1 MQNKGAALR
10 PAESQLNREKKAA
23 MLEEEFLEKSGY
35 LGNYYN
41 TVMEK
46 CDPVQQAVIH
56 ALKEHVENYE
66 RCVAKII
73 SDGFTIQ
80 ECIDIYEKAC
90 AE

>member
-1 MQNKGAALR
+1 MQNEGTALR
-10 PAESQLNREKKAA
+10 SAKSQLNREEKAA
-23 MLEEEFLEKSGY
+23 MLGEEFLETSSY

-41 TVMEK
+41 AVMK
-46 CDPVQQAVIH
+46 RCDPVQQAVIY
-56 ALKEHVENYE
+56 ALREHVENYE

-80 ECIDIYEKAC
+80 ECLDIYEKAC

>member
-1 MQNKGAALR
+1 MQNEGAALR
-10 PAESQLNREKKAA
+10 SAKSQLNREKKAA
-23 MLEEEFLEKSGY
+23 MLGEEFLEKSGY

-41 TVMEK
+41 AIMER

-56 ALKEHVENYE
+56 VLREHVENYE

-73 SDGFTIQ
+73 SDGFTVQ